1 METFTLDQLR
11 NKSILRLQ
19 YFRRKVIGLMYELRK
34 NGNQDSN
41 EYKELKKFINDLNTA
56 IREKVNE

>member
-1 METFTLDQLR
+1 MEIFTLDQLR

-34 NGNQDSN
+34 NDNQDSN